1 MEANHRSEI
10 EMINN
15 KGANNN
21 VNNINDPTVHNA
33 QLLGKSQLSSLPL
46 QMLIY
51 LSFHYSP
58 LFFFV
63 NLCLFTFKGTF
74 EIPTKH
80 HHEITHFLKL
90 CSCTILLSQPIFGL
104 GTDYNF
110 FIYFHRDD
118 QTFHV

>member
-10 EMINN
+10 EMTNN
-15 KGANNN
+15 KGANSN

-51 LSFHYSP
+51 LSYHYSP

-63 NLCLFTFKGTF
+63 NLCLFTFKG
-74 EIPTKH
+74 KKWRQC
-80 HHEITHFLKL
+80 FLINANSDFVAVRYYYPSQFLGWELTTIFLFIFIEMSRLSICKL
-90 CSCTILLSQPIFGL
+90 F
-104 GTDYNF
+104 
-110 FIYFHRDD
+110 
-118 QTFHV
+118 